1 MPGGDRTGPAG
12 GGPRT
17 GRGAGYCSGAGVPGY
32 ANPVERLGLGRG
44 FRGGGRG
51 WRHMFYATGLPG
63 WSRGPAPFTAFGPE
77 DEATALKGQA
87 DWLKSQLEAIQ
98 ARIEQIKKA

>member
-1 MPGGDRTGPAG
+1 MPGGDRTGPMGA
-12 GGPRT
+12 GPRT
-17 GRGAGYCSGAGVPGY
+17 GRAAGYCSGADVPGY
-32 ANPVERLGLGRG
+32 ANPVGGLGLGRG

-51 WRHMFYATGLPG
+51 WRHMYYATGISGRARG
-63 WSRGPAPFTAFGPE
+63 WRGSQALGTE
-77 DEATALKGQA
+77 DEATALKSQA